1 MTSLIFTTAS
11 RYLFPM
17 LLLFAAFLLLRGHN
31 MPGGGFAGGLIAAAG
46 FSLHGFAYG
55 MKSARRHLPVHP
67 AALIGGGLLLC
78 LGSGFFGPF
87 LGKPFLTG
95 QWGDLTLPGPGEWR
109 IGTPFF
115 FDVGVFLVVLGALLT
130 IIFGLGEED

>member
-1 MTSLIFTTAS
+1 MKSLILSTAS
-11 RYLFPM
+11 RFLFPM

-55 MKSARRHLPVHP
+55 MKSARRHLPVRP
-67 AALIGGGLLLC
+67 LSLIGTGLLLV
-78 LGSGFFGPF
+78 LGSGAFALF

-95 QWGDLTLPGPGEWR
+95 QWAELTLAGPEDWKV
-109 IGTPFF
+109 GTPLF
-115 FDVGVFLVVLGALLT
+115 FDVGVSLVVLGSLLT
-130 IIFGLGEED
+130 ILLGLGEEG